1 MAEVLRQDNININDE
16 KMYLVQKLLKEG
28 KPKFKAARAIGYQ
41 GVDGL
46 DRYAKNMGYTWNVS
60 IKNYELADSAD
71 TIDNPSER
79 IIKVLSMVEKGINLN
94 DIAKYFRMKSSEEL
108 ANYMKS
114 KGYIWDIEQDNY
126 IKKSTLIHDND
137 DIGNNQEGYESAN
150 AVHNGEEENDVDIIK
165 LLQANRG
172 KLIEILSTKSYKV
185 IPRYLLKGMPVTK
198 GFFISVEID
207 RLIKDFSREKNIL
220 QKDIIQTALI
230 EFFQKYGFEQEVNAV
245 LKS

>member
-1 MAEVLRQDNININDE
+1 MGEVLRKDNINDE
-16 KMYLVQKLLKEG
+16 KMYLVQKLLNEG
-28 KPKFKAARAIGYQ
+28 KPKFKVARAVGYN

-46 DRYAKNMGYTWNVS
+46 DRYAKSMGYTWNVS
-60 IKNYELADSAD
+60 TKNYELKDS
-71 TIDNPSER
+71 TKTVENPSER
-79 IIKVLSMVEKGINLN
+79 IMKILSMVEKGIDLS
-94 DIAKYFRMKSSEEL
+94 DIAKYFRMKGSEEL
-108 ANYMKS
+108 AEYMKT
-114 KGYIWDIEQDNY
+114 KGYTWSVEKGNY
-126 IKKSTLIHDND
+126 IKKSIVFNENESNKDAFEGAD
-137 DIGNNQEGYESAN
+137 AEYNN
-150 AVHNGEEENDVDIIK
+150 NDVDIIK

-172 KLIEILSTKSYKV
+172 KLIEILSYKSHKV

-245 LKS
+245 IKS